1 MTDQGQV
8 LARRIEALA
17 VRDGQ
22 WVTLGVQPGTT
33 ILQPQSSPGK
43 VWVLKRGLVK
53 LFYPVAEGEE
63 WTKSYVTG
71 SGVFGPASS
80 REAVTSFGARS
91 LESCELGYVR
101 LDWLASQ
108 IPVDPEL
115 GDAVVRF
122 QEWLLERKRRREQD
136 LLCLNPAERYLA
148 FLQRDPGLTSRLEL
162 KEVAAYLRITPVALS
177 RIRRRLRAEGKL
189 AA

>member
-1 MTDQGQV
+1 MMDPGQA
-8 LARRIEALA
+8 LAGRIEALA
-17 VRDGQ
+17 VQGGQ
-22 WVTLGVQPGTT
+22 WRPGTAPAGT
-33 ILQPQSSPGK
+33 TLFQPQSSPGK
-43 VWVLKRGLVK
+43 VWVLRSGLVK

-71 SGVFGPASS
+71 PGVFGPTSFG
-80 REAVTSFGARS
+80 ETVTPFGARS
-91 LESCELGYVR
+91 LEACELSAVR
-101 LDWLASQ
+101 LDWLAGQ